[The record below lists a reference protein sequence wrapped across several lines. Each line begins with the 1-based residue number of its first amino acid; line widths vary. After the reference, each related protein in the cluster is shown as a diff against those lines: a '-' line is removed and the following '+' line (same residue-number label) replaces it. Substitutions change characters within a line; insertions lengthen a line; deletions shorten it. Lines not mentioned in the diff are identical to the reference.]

1 MIRRIELRNFASHD
15 DTELEFGNGKNVI
28 IGATGSGKT
37 NILQALD
44 FAFLGDVPEVDL
56 PELIADNSDSAEV
69 AVEYD
74 DPRTGQNYR
83 IHRVLKRAPDG
94 KAEHDCTLT
103 NLATN
108 EVIKKPEPVRKT
120 LESFGVDPAVWRYI
134 VHVGQGRFGDLLE
147 ETQERKISLD
157 KLFRVSQLEAT
168 YQELGRRESPGS
180 QLELRKR
187 TNSEKITGFKRDA
200 SRLNEEQE
208 NLKRVEKQRE
218 QKQGELKRLYEQ
230 HKRLVEFSQKA
241 TKTLDQIKAIDD
253 EIRKS
258 QIATENAT
266 KQVNDSVSHL
276 LERKLLPLSGCSN
289 LKGLPSNEIL
299 TQIKE
304 LEANLQKL
312 VDQDR
317 TLEQT
322 YQHSIEETS
331 KIQSK
336 LEQTTKEREKINA
349 ELDDVQQYLYGKT
362 EQSTVACERCGSL
375 LTEAQWKEHFEER
388 RKQVTELEHE
398 TVKYSKFLEAERART
413 NAYRKEHEGATGQ
426 IKNLDHALP
435 IIKQIQEQRRTI
447 ESNIS
452 QPKIKT
458 RTELLTQ
465 LRAQLAIESS
475 KPDNEVT
482 DQASTLALEL
492 KTLPSRIEQLTQ
504 ELNSFDQNF
513 LNPQKKR
520 VENAERARDEAAKLE
535 PKITEDELKITTL
548 DMIRKSLREIQP
560 AVRRDFVTK
569 IAQSANDYMKRLYG
583 CFDLE
588 NFELTEDYEFL
599 VTRAGYKRHA
609 RRLSGG
615 QQVLTSMAFLLA
627 LSEVLSQL
635 DFLILDEPTTHLDE
649 SRRTE
654 LVNVLEHL
662 RRVPQLL
669 IVDHHPEL
677 FEAADTRFQVN
688 LTREGQSQ
696 VTQIQS

>member
-15 DTELEFGNGKNVI
+15 DTDLEFGNGKNVI

-56 PELIADNSDSAEV
+56 PELIADNSNSAEV

-83 IHRVLKRAPDG
+83 IHRILKRTPDG

-108 EVIKKPEPVRKT
+108 EVVKKPEPLRKT

-200 SRLNEEQE
+200 NRLSEEQE
-208 NLKRVEKQRE
+208 NLQRVEKQRE
-218 QKQGELKRLYEQ
+218 QKQGELKQLHEQ
-230 HKRLVEFSQKA
+230 HKRLLEFSHKA
-241 TKTLDQIKAIDD
+241 TKTLDEIKAIDD

-266 KQVNDSVSHL
+266 KQVNDSISHL
-276 LERKLLPLSGCSN
+276 LQRKLLPSSVCSK
-289 LKGLPSNEIL
+289 LKELPSNEIS

-304 LEANLQKL
+304 LETNLQKL
-312 VDQDR
+312 ADQDLK
-317 TLEQT
+317 LEQT
-322 YQHSIEETS
+322 CQHSIEEIS
-331 KIQSK
+331 KIQTK
-336 LEQTTKEREKINA
+336 LEQTTKERSKINA
-349 ELDDVQQYLYGKT
+349 ELNDVQQYLYGKT
-362 EQSTVACERCGSL
+362 KQPTIACERCGSL

-388 RKQVTELEHE
+388 RKQVIELEHE
-398 TVKYSKFLEAERART
+398 TVKYSKFLETERAQT
-413 NAYRKEHEGATGQ
+413 NTFRREHEGISGQ

-435 IIKQIQEQRRTI
+435 ILKQIQEQRRTI
-447 ESNIS
+447 ESNTS
-452 QPKIKT
+452 QPKT
-458 RTELLTQ
+458 MARAELLIQ
-465 LRAQLAIESS
+465 LRTQLAIESS
-475 KPDNEVT
+475 KPDNEVI
-482 DQASTLALEL
+482 DQALTLTLEL
-492 KTLPSRIEQLTQ
+492 KTLPARIQQVTQ

-535 PKITEDELKITTL
+535 PKIIEDEQKITTL

-560 AVRRDFVTK
+560 VVRRNFVTK

-583 CFDLE
+583 GFDLE
-588 NFELTEDYEFL
+588 NFELTEDYQFL
-599 VTRAGYKRHA
+599 VTRTGYKRHA

-627 LSEVLSQL
+627 LSEVLSQV
-635 DFLILDEPTTHLDE
+635 DFLILDEPTTHLDQ

-696 VTQIQS
+696 VTQIQP

>member
-362 EQSTVACERCGSL
+362 EQPTVACERCGSL

>member
-44 FAFLGDVPEVDL
+44 FAFLGIVPEVDL
-56 PELIADNSDSAEV
+56 PELIADNSNSAEV
-69 AVEYD
+69 VVEYD

-83 IHRVLKRAPDG
+83 IHRTLKRATDG
-94 KAEHDCTLT
+94 KTEHDCTLT

-108 EVIKKPEPVRKT
+108 EIVKKPEPVRKT
-120 LESFGVDPAVWRYI
+120 LESFGVDPAVWQYI
-134 VHVGQGRFGDLLE
+134 IHVGQGRFGDLLE

-200 SRLNEEQE
+200 SRLSEEQE

-218 QKQGELKRLYEQ
+218 QKQGELKRLQEQ
-230 HKRLVEFSQKA
+230 HKRLAEFSLKT
-241 TKTLDQIKAIDD
+241 TKTLDEIKAIDD
-253 EIRKS
+253 EIRRS
-258 QIATENAT
+258 QIATENAA
-266 KQVNDSVSHL
+266 KQVNDSISHL
-276 LERKLLPLSGCSN
+276 LTRKLLPLPVCSN
-289 LKGLPSNEIL
+289 LKELPMNELL

-304 LEANLQKL
+304 LETNLQKL
-312 VDQDR
+312 MDQNSK
-317 TLEQT
+317 LEQT

-336 LEQTTKEREKINA
+336 LEQTTKERSKINA
-349 ELDDVQQYLYGKT
+349 ELNDIQQYLYGKT
-362 EQSTVACERCGSL
+362 KQPTIACERCGSL

-398 TVKYSKFLEAERART
+398 TLKYSKFLATERDRT
-413 NAYRKEHEGATGQ
+413 NAYRKEREDTSRQ
-426 IKNLDHALP
+426 IKNLDHAIP

-452 QPKIKT
+452 QPKIT
-458 RTELLTQ
+458 ARSELLIQ

-475 KPDNEVT
+475 KPDNEVIN
-482 DQASTLALEL
+482 QASTLVLEM
-492 KTLPSRIEQLTQ
+492 KTLPSRIEQLTG

-535 PKITEDELKITTL
+535 PKIIEDEKKITTL

-560 AVRRDFVTK
+560 AVRRNFVTK

-583 CFDLE
+583 GSDLE
-588 NFELTEDYEFL
+588 NFELTEDYQFL

-662 RRVPQLL
+662 RRVPQLV

-677 FEAADTRFQVN
+677 FEAADARFQVN

>member
-1 MIRRIELRNFASHD
+1 MIRRLELRNFASHN

-56 PELIADNSDSAEV
+56 PELIADNSISTEV

-83 IHRVLKRAPDG
+83 IHRILKRTADG

-108 EVIKKPEPVRKT
+108 EIVRKPEPVRKT

-157 KLFRVSQLEAT
+157 KLFQVSQLEAT

-187 TNSEKITGFKRDA
+187 TNLEKLTALKRDA
-200 SRLNEEQE
+200 SQLRDEQE
-208 NLKRVEKQRE
+208 NLKHVEKQRIHKHE
-218 QKQGELKRLYEQ
+218 ELKTLREHHNAL
-230 HKRLVEFSQKA
+230 LEFSAKA
-241 TKTLDQIKAIDD
+241 TKTLEEIKTIED
-253 EIRKS
+253 EIKKS
-258 QIATENAT
+258 EIATENAT
-266 KQVNDSVSHL
+266 KQLNNSISHL
-276 LERKLLPLSGCSN
+276 LQRKLLPLSVCSI
-289 LKGLPSNEIL
+289 LKELPSNEIP
-299 TQIKE
+299 TQIRE
-304 LEANLQKL
+304 FEADMKKL
-312 VDQDR
+312 
-317 TLEQT
+317 LEQDHDLDRK
-322 YQHSIEETS
+322 YQHSLQETS

-336 LEQTTKEREKINA
+336 LEESTKERNKINS
-349 ELDDVQQYLYGKT
+349 ELDNVQQYLYGKIN
-362 EQSTVACERCGSL
+362 QPKVACDKCGSL
-375 LTEAQWKEHFEER
+375 LTPAQWKEHFEEQ
-388 RKQVTELEHE
+388 RKQLIELENE
-398 TVKYSKFLEAERART
+398 AIKYSKLLETERTRT
-413 NAYRKEHEGATGQ
+413 SEYRKQHEDTAGQ
-426 IKNLDHALP
+426 VKNLDHALP
-435 IIKQIQEQRRTI
+435 MLKQIQEQRQTI
-447 ESNIS
+447 ESNTG
-452 QPKIKT
+452 QTKTKI
-458 RTELLTQ
+458 RTELLSQ
-465 LRAQLAIESS
+465 LRTQLAIEPA
-475 KPDNEVT
+475 KPDNYVI
-482 DQASTLALEL
+482 DQASTMTLEL
-492 KTLPSRIEQLTQ
+492 KTLPARIAQLTQ

-513 LNPQKKR
+513 LNPQRKR

-535 PKITEDELKITTL
+535 PKIGEDEQKIVL
-548 DMIRKSLREIQP
+548 LESIRKSLREIQP
-560 AVRRDFVTK
+560 TVRRNFVAR
-569 IAQSANDYMKRLYG
+569 IAQTANDYMKRLYG
-583 CFDLE
+583 GTDLE
-588 NFELTEDYEFL
+588 NFELTEDYQFL
-599 VTRAGYKRHA
+599 VTRSSYKRHA

-635 DFLILDEPTTHLDE
+635 DFLILDEPTTHLDQ

-654 LVNVLEHL
+654 LVSVLEHL

-677 FEAADTRFQVN
+677 LEAADTRFQVN
-688 LTREGQSQ
+688 LTPGGESE
-696 VTQIQS
+696 VTAHS

>member
-583 CFDLE
+583 GFDLE